1 MGVGNTIIRHDGTRY
16 NTYYLE
22 HYSHSDDV
30 NDEDEPY
37 CDNNPCICNE
47 HFIDDLTGNILTFK
61 NLVKSH
67 KRYIPDYRVIAE
79 NSILMVVIADN
90 EWSTAI
96 ACIPILNDNYNYNH
110 GAFIASAN
118 SIMRKIAA
126 MQSIYARNGAWQS
139 SKIEDSGNYIFY

>member
-1 MGVGNTIIRHDGTRY
+1 MGAGNTIIRHDGTSY

-22 HYSHSDDV
+22 HYSHSDD
-30 NDEDEPY
+30 NDKPY
-37 CDNNPCICNE
+37 CDDNPCICNE
-47 HFIDDLTGNILTFK
+47 YFIDDLTGNISSFK
-61 NLVKSH
+61 NLVKAY
-67 KRYIPDYRVIAE
+67 KRYIPDCRVIAE

-118 SIMRKIAA
+118 SVMKKVAE

-139 SKIEDSGNYIFY
+139 SVIEDAKNYVFY